1 MQPLKAVNWL
11 VGQYY
16 ERQAQYFLQR
26 QGMSFVQRNI
36 SNRGGEID
44 LLMRDK
50 HYWVFVEVRFRR
62 NLRYGGALVS
72 VTQKKRKK
80 ILTAAK
86 LWLAQ
91 RNESFDTALCRFDI
105 CAITGQQFEWV
116 PNAFNDDEFTH

>member
-72 VTQKKRKK
+72 VTQKNGKK
-80 ILTAAK
+80 
-86 LWLAQ
+86 
-91 RNESFDTALCRFDI
+91 F
-105 CAITGQQFEWV
+105 
-116 PNAFNDDEFTH
+116 